1 MNTIGSRIKAI
12 RGKLRQDAFANKI
25 GMHINTVGRWE
36 RGQRTPDVNDLNRIL
51 QACPD
56 ISPAWLLTGEGEKI
70 RHTQTDIQKITNY
83 AAVITRRIDY
93 LVEELTWNKKQL
105 DALIDELKAYK

>member
-56 ISPAWLLTGEGEKI
+56 ISPAWLLTGEGEKTSTHSN
-70 RHTQTDIQKITNY
+70 RYPENNELCRCDYQTD
-83 AAVITRRIDY
+83 
-93 LVEELTWNKKQL
+93 
-105 DALIDELKAYK
+105 